1 MFSVKYSINVGVLLM
16 SNLLYRVCY
25 VQSHNVVSS
34 MLQAKVTFLFRVGSL
49 KYKRH

>member
-1 MFSVKYSINVGVLLM
+1 M

-25 VQSHNVVSS
+25 VQSNNVVSS
-34 MLQAKVTFLFRVGSL
+34 VLQAKVTLFFRVRCL